1 MQTTQAIEQK
11 KKDLEE
17 IERQSLPVRHY
28 LMKHVIPKISTSLV
42 ELSRVRPSN
51 AVKFLAY
58 HLSQQQMQEEI
69 DDEKLDDEIVQEFK
83 RLVNAS
89 KCD

>member
-1 MQTTQAIEQK
+1 
-11 KKDLEE
+11 
-17 IERQSLPVRHY
+17 
-28 LMKHVIPKISTSLV
+28 MKHVIPKISTSLV

-51 AVKFLAY
+51 PVKFLAY